1 MTPPMTERRSE
12 TADGVEVL
20 VSGDASRDALAQRA
34 LTRGPAL
41 TERALGFLRGWL
53 HDGFAPERGS
63 FELVTL
69 EVPAAFEPGGGDV
82 VLQFVFT
89 LDAAPEEY
97 GYTWFEVVLNERDHP
112 PDPFWPVGVRVG
124 FW

>member
-1 MTPPMTERRSE
+1 MSEHRSE
-12 TADGVEVL
+12 TDDGVEVL
-20 VSGDASRDALAQRA
+20 VSGDGSRDALAQRA
-34 LTRGPAL
+34 LARGPAL

-69 EVPAAFEPGGGDV
+69 EVPAAIESGGDV
-82 VLQFVFT
+82 VLRFVFT

-112 PDPFWPVGVRVG
+112 PDSFWPVGIRVG